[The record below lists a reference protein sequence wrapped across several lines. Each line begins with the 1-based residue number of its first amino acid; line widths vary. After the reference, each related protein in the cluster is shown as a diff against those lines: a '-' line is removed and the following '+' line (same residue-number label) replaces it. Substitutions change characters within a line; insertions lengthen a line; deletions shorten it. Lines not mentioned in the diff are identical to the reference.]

1 MAEEGEVGESTTLS
15 DNGEVSSSLRRRSDD
30 DLIEARKRP
39 SNFETITDDS
49 GFSLGNSGKLTRFT
63 SLTTSSRSDGS
74 NRIARERAASIES
87 PLPST
92 PASNK
97 GVDVVVDDE
106 SFRNET
112 VGNCGG
118 VGALFMCISPLIMSA
133 DPSKSCRGA
142 VFDLDED
149 EDKFCPPDGSVIK
162 RFVVSNEERK
172 GNKPPFSLRV
182 SAADRRATDS
192 CLACRTASSTESSAI
207 ARGNS
212 EDASQSSAR
221 DKDPLVRRR
230 KELEE
235 KTSIKLNN
243 GAEIFFIF

>member
-1 MAEEGEVGESTTLS
+1 MAEEGEVGESMTLS
-15 DNGEVSSSLRRRSDD
+15 DNGEVLSSLRRRSDD

-74 NRIARERAASIES
+74 NRIARERAASIAS

-97 GVDVVVDDE
+97 GVVVVVVE
-106 SFRNET
+106 SLRNET

-118 VGALFMCISPLIMSA
+118 VGALFMSISPLIMSV

-149 EDKFCPPDGSVIK
+149 EDEFCPPDGSVIK